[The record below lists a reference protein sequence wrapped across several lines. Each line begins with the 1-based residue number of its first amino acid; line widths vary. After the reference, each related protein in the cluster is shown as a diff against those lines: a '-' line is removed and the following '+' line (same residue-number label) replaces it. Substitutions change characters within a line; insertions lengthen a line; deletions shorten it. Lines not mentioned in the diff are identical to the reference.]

1 MDVTPRL
8 DVAARRIAAWLVDWA
23 LILAW
28 AAVLLGASL
37 LLRTSR
43 WDLGLLGW
51 NLVSF
56 AVLVAP
62 VTLVLARRE
71 GRGAT
76 PGKRRTHVRVTDQD
90 TGAPIGFGRALLR
103 SSAKIAVPW
112 TLGHALAFQLAAG
125 DANAEVPLWVVPV
138 AALTY
143 GLVAW
148 YLVALFVRRGRTPYD
163 WLAGTVVTRD

>member
-28 AAVLLGASL
+28 AALLLGLSL
-37 LLRTSR
+37 LLRASR
-43 WDLGLLGW
+43 WDLGALGW

-62 VTLVLARRE
+62 ATLALAWRE
-71 GRGAT
+71 ASGAT
-76 PGKRRTHVRVTDQD
+76 PGKRRAHLRVTDQD
-90 TGAPIGFGRALLR
+90 SGAPIGVRRALLR
-103 SSAKIAVPW
+103 NTAKIALPW
-112 TLGHALAFQLAAG
+112 TLGHALAFQLAADG
-125 DANAEVPLWVVPV
+125 PTAEVPLWAVPV
-138 AALTY
+138 SVLAY
-143 GLVAW
+143 GQVAW